1 MAAIVRSV
9 YSAFAEFQPL
19 IILIISLGTY
29 SLVFGHTLTA
39 SVAFP
44 VLNFLNI
51 LRNPLVQFPDVLNWV
66 MVEGKVAAE
75 RISQFLC
82 EGSAVQYV
90 ERGTVRGVAVD
101 VRSADFA
108 FEAAPTTIL
117 WDPDKDKTVST
128 TAGTTSLNGLH
139 FSRPRRAAV
148 SQAKFGSRQQLKDMR
163 RKAAQ
168 VAAQREAEKAQPA
181 RSVLRDIDLRIDAG
195 SLTCVIGQVGSGK
208 SALLHSVLGEMLK
221 SRGSVSVSGSL
232 SYASQS
238 AFILNA
244 SVKNSKIV
252 MLSRFVCCPSSSP

>member
-1 MAAIVRSV
+1 MAAI
-9 YSAFAEFQPL
+9 
-19 IILIISLGTY
+19 SL
-29 SLVFGHTLTA
+29 LT
-39 SVAFP
+39 
-44 VLNFLNI
+44 
-51 LRNPLVQFPDVLNWV
+51 
-66 MVEGKVAAE
+66 
-75 RISQFLC
+75 
-82 EGSAVQYV
+82 
-90 ERGTVRGVAVD
+90 GVAVD

-128 TAGTTSLNGLH
+128 TAGTTSLSGLY
-139 FSRPRRAAV
+139 FSCPRRAAL

-252 MLSRFVCCPSSSP
+252 ILSRFVCCPSSSP

>member
-117 WDPDKDKTVST
+117 WDPDKDKT
-128 TAGTTSLNGLH
+128 
-139 FSRPRRAAV
+139 
-148 SQAKFGSRQQLKDMR
+148 AKFGSRQQLKDMR

-168 VAAQREAEKAQPA
+168 VAAQREADKAQPA

-195 SLTCVIGQVGSGK
+195 SLTCIIGQVGSGK

-244 SVKNSKIV
+244 SVKNSKV
-252 MLSRFVCCPSSSP
+252 AMLSRFVCCPSS